1 MQSIVAGRRSVIIG
15 PVMACAIIDWGQL
28 LFAQLF
34 VVTTVDQS
42 FVMVDK
48 IRLVLDHQIEFER
61 DQYGKFVGDDL
72 FSVVESKFGDD
83 GIDELIDLLFG
94 DIVELGS
101 QYETIGGQIFSV
113 YFVDETLGLRG
124 KVSSTDSFKIF
135 KHGIWEFL
143 LVKWAFRK
151 RCKTGRRWSCRAML
165 RKRFPPFLVWCLK
178 WCEGNELRPEN
189 QMWLPRLWFLP
200 SELG

>member
-1 MQSIVAGRRSVIIG
+1 M
-15 PVMACAIIDWGQL
+15 
-28 LFAQLF
+28 
-34 VVTTVDQS
+34 TTVDQS

-48 IRLVLDHQIEFER
+48 IRLVLDHQIEFEG

-101 QYETIGGQIFSV
+101 QNETIGGQIFSV

-124 KVSSTDSFKIF
+124 KVSSTDIFKIF
-135 KHGIWEFL
+135 KHSILGTL
-143 LVKWAFRK
+143 LVK
-151 RCKTGRRWSCRAML
+151 
-165 RKRFPPFLVWCLK
+165 
-178 WCEGNELRPEN
+178 
-189 QMWLPRLWFLP
+189 
-200 SELG
+200 